1 VIDTPDRDQPTND
14 VASSSPDDP
23 DRVAARAVHMMGRD
37 AEGAWSHDDAMAW
50 EGMLE
55 LSRRLRRQAEDM
67 LTREEDLSVSMLG
80 ILGRLV
86 RADDLTLRPTELA
99 AATGLSIS
107 RVSRIIRMLEHRGM
121 VECRACPTDA
131 RATDIMLTARGR
143 ERTEQAQHRL
153 FVLVQDAFAAR
164 LAPEETATLAR
175 VFARLLARQ

>member
-1 VIDTPDRDQPTND
+1 VIDTPDRGQPSND
-14 VASSSPDDP
+14 ADSSSPDDP

-37 AEGAWSHDDAMAW
+37 AEAAWSHDDALAW

-55 LSRRLRRQAEDM
+55 LSRRLRRHAEDV

-86 RADDLTLRPTELA
+86 RTEDLTLRPTSLA
-99 AATGLSIS
+99 EATGLSIS
-107 RVSRIIRMLEHRGM
+107 RVSRIIGTLEQRGM
-121 VECRACPTDA
+121 IECRACPADA
-131 RATDIMLTARGR
+131 RATDITLTARGR
-143 ERTEQAQHRL
+143 ERTEHAQHRL

-175 VFARLLARQ
+175 VFARLLTTP